1 MTQDI
6 NRAKRPN
13 GFKTMSIL
21 GYIAEGISFVI
32 YPILAIFEIS
42 EGLVFSALFSFLFW
56 ILSPLAIVGI
66 FMFKERKSILAL
78 NIIRAYLWA
87 LIPLSALSATAS
99 VVEAGDAVLT
109 IMLTIVEIAVCLAI
123 AMYWQ
128 QNSHTEYLKSFNH

>member
-21 GYIAEGISFVI
+21 GYIIEGISFAI
-32 YPILAIFEIS
+32 YPVFTVIEIS
-42 EGLVFSALFSFLFW
+42 EGLIFSALFSFLLW

-66 FMFKERKSILAL
+66 FMFTERKSILAL
-78 NIIRAYLWA
+78 NMIRAYLWA
-87 LIPLSALSATAS
+87 LIPLAVLSATAS
-99 VVEAGDAVLT
+99 VVESGDALLT

-123 AMYWQ
+123 ALYWQ